1 MSVSPLD
8 LTLFFCAPL
17 GYNGVTTN
25 NRAEVSGMNAGH
37 PELGTK
43 HDQLMKYIESLSVG
57 TKLSVRQ
64 MAQDLDVSEGTAYRA
79 IKEAENLGLVT
90 TKRRIGTIRTEK
102 KEEPQI
108 DELTFA
114 EIVKVVEGVVL
125 GGSEGIEKSLNK
137 FVIGAMQ
144 LEAMLKYIEPGN
156 LLIVGNRVQAHM
168 CALSQ
173 GAGVLITGGFD
184 TTPEVK
190 KLADDLRLPIIGT
203 AYDTFTVATMINR
216 AMEDRLIKKKIMSVE
231 DIIRKDTPVCSLLA
245 SDTVSEMRRLVE
257 ETTHTRYP
265 VVDEDMRPIG
275 IITTKDIIGAAP
287 EQEVGSLMTPNPL
300 LINVKTSVAS
310 AGHTMVWEGIELLP
324 VIDGDRRM
332 IGVISRKDV
341 MKAMQYMQRQP
352 QNAETFEV
360 QICAGIEELRD
371 SGGSLYFRGVI
382 TPQMTNFE
390 GMVSEGMLSTLMV
403 RAAYRTVQDQKKG
416 DLIIDSSS
424 TYYLVPLQID
434 DVIEI
439 VPSIVEMSRRFC
451 KIDMDIRTGGTRV
464 ARSMFTARMI

>member
-1 MSVSPLD
+1 MS
-8 LTLFFCAPL
+8 T
-17 GYNGVTTN
+17 
-25 NRAEVSGMNAGH
+25 GH
-37 PELGTK
+37 SELHTK
-43 HDQLMKYIESLSVG
+43 HEQITKYIESLPVG

-64 MAQDLDVSEGTAYRA
+64 IAQDLEVSEGTAYRA
-79 IKEAENLGLVT
+79 IKEAENIGLVS
-90 TKRRIGTIRTEK
+90 TKRRIGTIRMEK
-102 KEEPQI
+102 KEEPVI
-108 DELTFA
+108 DKLTFA
-114 EIVKVVEGVVL
+114 EIVNVVEGVVL
-125 GGSEGIEKSLNK
+125 GGSSGIHKSLNK

-190 KLADDLRLPIIGT
+190 ELADELQLPIIGSSF
-203 AYDTFTVATMINR
+203 DTFTVATMINR
-216 AMEDRLIKKKIMSVE
+216 AMEDRLIKKKIMIVD
-231 DIIRKDTPVCSLLA
+231 DIVRKDSPIYSLIA
-245 SDTVSEMRRLVE
+245 ANTVKDMQKLVE

-265 VVDEDMRPIG
+265 VIDENQMPIG
-275 IITTKDIIGAAP
+275 MITTKDIMGAKP
-287 EQEVGSLMTPNPL
+287 NQLVSTLMTPNPL
-300 LINVKTSVAS
+300 MINLKTSVAS

-324 VIDGDRRM
+324 VIDTDRKM

-341 MKAMQYMQRQP
+341 MKAMQHMQRQP

-360 QICAGIEELRD
+360 QIYSGIDELRD
-371 SGGSLYFRGVI
+371 VEGKLFFKGTV

-390 GMVSEGMLSTLMV
+390 GLVSEGVLTTIMI
-403 RAAYRTVQDQKKG
+403 RAAYRTVQEHKKG
-416 DLIIDSSS
+416 DLILDSSS
-424 TYYLVPLQID
+424 SYFLIPLQID

-451 KIDMDIRTGGTRV
+451 KIDMEIMTNGTRV
-464 ARSMFTARMI
+464 ARAMFTARIL